1 MKPFVVDELK
11 MSNKINRGSSEC
23 HACRGGGGGGLLTL
37 MYRGA
42 VLLAAEAPLARVPQC
57 FRGFP

>member
-1 MKPFVVDELK
+1 
-11 MSNKINRGSSEC
+11 MSCMSGWG
-23 HACRGGGGGGLLTL
+23 ALLTL

-57 FRGFP
+57 LRISLKMHRCQCSL